1 MQCTVPVS
9 QEIWTLGNLD
19 AASIFPRK
27 FDRLNFLK
35 RQFFLR
41 IYGRL
46 RKFCRLNVFK
56 TQNVYS
62 RLCPSLI
69 YVTINILEYSCIR
82 QTEQEFLHTFNSFK
96 VAVDICD
103 VNGFIVVCII
113 KCYFWLVP

>member
-1 MQCTVPVS
+1 MAPVTNTLHLAVPVS

-46 RKFCRLNVFK
+46 RKFCRLNVF
-56 TQNVYS
+56 
-62 RLCPSLI
+62 
-69 YVTINILEYSCIR
+69 SCV
-82 QTEQEFLHTFNSFK
+82 F
-96 VAVDICD
+96 
-103 VNGFIVVCII
+103 
-113 KCYFWLVP
+113 

>member
-1 MQCTVPVS
+1 MKDVS

-46 RKFCRLNVFK
+46 RKFCRLNV
-56 TQNVYS
+56 
-62 RLCPSLI
+62 L
-69 YVTINILEYSCIR
+69 SCV
-82 QTEQEFLHTFNSFK
+82 F
-96 VAVDICD
+96 
-103 VNGFIVVCII
+103 
-113 KCYFWLVP
+113 